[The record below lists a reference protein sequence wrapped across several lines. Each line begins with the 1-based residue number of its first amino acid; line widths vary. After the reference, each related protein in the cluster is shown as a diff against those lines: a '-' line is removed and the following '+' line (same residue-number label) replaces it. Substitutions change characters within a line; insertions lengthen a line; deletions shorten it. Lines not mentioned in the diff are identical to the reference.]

1 MKQKFDVIT
10 STCVPLPLEN
20 IDTDQIIPARF
31 LKATTREERFFGD
44 NLFRDWRYNP
54 DGTVVKDF
62 VLNDPKYKGCI
73 LVAGKNFGSGSS
85 REHAAWAIA
94 GYGFRVVISS
104 FFADIHKNNELNNF
118 VLPVQVSEDF
128 LSELFSTIQNN
139 PDAEVE
145 VDLPNQTVTNKTT
158 GRSEHFDING
168 YKKHC
173 LMNGLD
179 DIDFLVAN
187 KDKIETWECNAT
199 LRPSGWR
206 TAEKINTYKRILPFV
221 EIMDSTLRDGEQT
234 NGVSF
239 LPHEKLVM
247 ARKLLSDVN
256 VDRIEVASA
265 RVSEGEREAVTKI
278 CAYAQKNG
286 LLDRVEVLGFV
297 DGGKSIDWIAECGG
311 RVVNLL
317 AKGSLKHC
325 THQLHKTPDEHISD
339 IKKELE
345 YAASKGISVNLYL
358 EDWSNGM
365 KDSPEYVYQLMDAL
379 TLNVQSSMF
388 NVQRFMLPDTL
399 GVMNPLQVIEYF
411 RKMIKRYPDVHFDF
425 HAHNDYDLAVSNSLA
440 AVLSGA
446 RGLHVTVN
454 GLGERC
460 GNAPLASVQAILK
473 DQFQAKT
480 SIVENQLN
488 DLSRMVESFSGI
500 TVAPNQPIVGENVFT
515 QVAGV
520 HADGDTKDQLY
531 FNELIPERFG
541 RKREY
546 ALGKQSGRANIVK
559 NLEELG
565 LELTPEQTRRVTERI
580 TELGDKKEIVTQD
593 DLPYIVSDVLK
604 HGGSEEK
611 VKLISYIVTTAYG
624 LRPGANIKVEIN
636 GQEYEG
642 SAVGDGQYDAFVK
655 ALRHIY
661 KKYLDRTFPTLA
673 NYQVSIPPGGR
684 TDALVQTVI
693 SWHYKDGLLRTRGLD
708 ADQTE
713 AAIKATFKMLNIIES
728 DLSK

>member
-1 MKQKFDVIT
+1 M
-10 STCVPLPLEN
+10 
-20 IDTDQIIPARF
+20 
-31 LKATTREERFFGD
+31 G
-44 NLFRDWRYNP
+44 
-54 DGTVVKDF
+54 
-62 VLNDPKYKGCI
+62 
-73 LVAGKNFGSGSS
+73 
-85 REHAAWAIA
+85 
-94 GYGFRVVISS
+94 
-104 FFADIHKNNELNNF
+104 
-118 VLPVQVSEDF
+118 
-128 LSELFSTIQNN
+128 
-139 PDAEVE
+139 
-145 VDLPNQTVTNKTT
+145 
-158 GRSEHFDING
+158 
-168 YKKHC
+168 
-173 LMNGLD
+173 
-179 DIDFLVAN
+179 
-187 KDKIETWECNAT
+187 
-199 LRPSGWR
+199 
-206 TAEKINTYKRILPFV
+206 TAESLNTYKRILPFV

-278 CAYAQKNG
+278 CAYAQKNN

-325 THQLHKTPDEHISD
+325 THQLHKTPEEHISD
-339 IKKELE
+339 IKKELA

-379 TLNVQSSMF
+379 TLLRNEENEKMRKSSISHSL
-388 NVQRFMLPDTL
+388 NPSISRFMLPDTL

-411 RKMIKRYPDVHFDF
+411 RKMMKRYPDVHFDF

-473 DQFQAKT
+473 DQFHAKT
-480 SIVENQLN
+480 SLVEDQLN

-500 TVAPNQPIVGENVFT
+500 SVAPNQPIVGENVFT

-531 FNELIPERFG
+531 YNELIPERFG

-604 HGGSEEK
+604 HDGSEDK

-636 GQEYEG
+636 GQEFEG

-661 KKYLDRTFPTLA
+661 KKYLNRTFPTLA

-728 DLSK
+728 DLTK